1 MVDVVVCDVTKI
13 LTQLN
18 DTFYMSEELRVLIVT
33 SSRKTAL
40 AKRCPRLQRKHKYAS
55 VLFFFF
61 SGPLY
66 ILLSFIIEIECSSLE
81 IATDCGGYKYNGFT
95 TYFPSLDNSVCNLS
109 GVASFGDAGSVFARN
124 TTIFVLQCK

>member
-1 MVDVVVCDVTKI
+1 MFYFVMHGNNPVVDVVVCDVTKI

-61 SGPLY
+61 FGAPLY
-66 ILLSFIIEIECSSLE
+66 SVII
-81 IATDCGGYKYNGFT
+81 YNR
-95 TYFPSLDNSVCNLS
+95 DR
-109 GVASFGDAGSVFARN
+109 A
-124 TTIFVLQCK
+124 

>member
-1 MVDVVVCDVTKI
+1 MFYFVMHGNNPVVDVVVCDVTKI

-55 VLFFFF
+55 VLFFF
-61 SGPLY
+61 GAPLY
-66 ILLSFIIEIECSSLE
+66 SVII
-81 IATDCGGYKYNGFT
+81 YNR
-95 TYFPSLDNSVCNLS
+95 DRV
-109 GVASFGDAGSVFARN
+109 
-124 TTIFVLQCK
+124 